1 MWGNQQGNSAP
12 IVVQGVA
19 VPSYG
24 NKYGGSAPYG
34 GQPSASYGANSQPM
48 GNFNGYKGEQQ
59 PKQFQDVTFS
69 ILFFLHLAVMILLG
83 IMYGPAMVSQNGGN
97 YTGVGQIVFLVAFCG
112 LVAMGISSVSL
123 GG

>member
-24 NKYGGSAPYG
+24 NKYNESVPY
-34 GQPSASYGANSQPM
+34 GQPSSPYGAPPQPM

-59 PKQFQDVTFS
+59 PKQFQDVAFS
-69 ILFFLHLAVMILLG
+69 VLFFLHLAVMIVLG
-83 IMYGPAMVSQNGGN
+83 VMYGPSMVSQNGGSYN
-97 YTGVGQIVFLVAFCG
+97 GVQQIVFVVSFCG

-123 GG
+123 GE